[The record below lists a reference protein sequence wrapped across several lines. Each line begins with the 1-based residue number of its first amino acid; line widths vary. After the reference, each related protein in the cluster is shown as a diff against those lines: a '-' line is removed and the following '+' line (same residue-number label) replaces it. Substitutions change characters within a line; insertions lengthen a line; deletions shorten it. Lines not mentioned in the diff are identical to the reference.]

1 MSTFLS
7 TFPPALG
14 RLLRFLVSYFR
25 NVYSI
30 SAFIFTCTFFGFW
43 FFGTCNGKS
52 GRVGRLSDFS
62 CLFYLFICLLR
73 VERR

>member
-30 SAFIFTCTFFGFW
+30 SAFVFTCTFFFFLVFW
-43 FFGTCNGKS
+43 HM
-52 GRVGRLSDFS
+52 
-62 CLFYLFICLLR
+62 
-73 VERR
+73 